1 MRRAAMGRG
10 VAVVTADA
18 PKPTSIGGRLRA
30 LGAHLAP
37 GVRALADGRIL
48 RASIALSF
56 LGWAIES
63 VMVVVTARAIGLP
76 IDPPLAMVVLLGL
89 NAALA
94 LPSMP
99 ASAGAFEAGVTL
111 VLILAGVPKGQAVAF
126 AVLYHL
132 VQVVPV
138 TVAGA
143 AVISRVG
150 FTLRGL
156 AAREGRRAEATPGTP

>member
-1 MRRAAMGRG
+1 
-10 VAVVTADA
+10 
-18 PKPTSIGGRLRA
+18 
-30 LGAHLAP
+30 
-37 GVRALADGRIL
+37 
-48 RASIALSF
+48 
-56 LGWAIES
+56 
-63 VMVVVTARAIGLP
+63 
-76 IDPPLAMVVLLGL
+76 
-89 NAALA
+89 
-94 LPSMP
+94 
-99 ASAGAFEAGVTL
+99 
-111 VLILAGVPKGQAVAF
+111 VLILAGDPKGQAVAF